1 MRQNMK
7 KHYYTIGEVGNL
19 LELKP
24 YVIRYWES
32 EFTQLRP
39 RKDEG
44 RIRKYSE
51 DNILLLKKIKDMLY
65 TQKFTIEGARQK
77 LKAERKVARTG
88 YRKDEQIELPFLI
101 DAEPQ
106 SAPISP
112 KLKQHLKELRQ
123 TLSKLKSECETYLGR
138 DK

>member
-1 MRQNMK
+1 MK

-19 LELKP
+19 LGVKP

-32 EFTQLRP
+32 EFHQLRP

-65 TQKFTIEGARQK
+65 TQKYTIEGARQK
-77 LKAERKVARTG
+77 LKTEKKAAKPYTG
-88 YRKDEQIELPFLI
+88 HRKDEQLEIILE
-101 DAEPQ
+101 EP
-106 SAPISP
+106 APKALSP
-112 KLKQHLKELRQ
+112 QMTRGLKEIRCLLNKIKLECQ
-123 TLSKLKSECETYLGR
+123 TLSR
-138 DK
+138 R